1 MAIPLTG
8 LHFTSN
14 IAQTTLRLSALPLGE
29 DLSVAICGGD
39 RGHIGAVAVSQ
50 PRPSLADSK
59 HVSSTTSVIALLGH
73 KEDELA
79 RQVAGQL
86 AQQLGVTVTVACG
99 IHIDAIRPEQI
110 VVLEQGVQQLV
121 AQLINACRAD
131 C

>member
-14 IAQTTLRLSALPLGE
+14 IAQTTLRLSAVPLGE

-50 PRPSLADSK
+50 PRPSLADPER
-59 HVSSTTSVIALLGH
+59 VSSTTSVITLLGH

-99 IHIDAIRPEQI
+99 IHIDAILPEQI
-110 VVLEQGVQQLV
+110 LQIEQGVQQMT
-121 AQLINACRAD
+121 AQLVNAYLANG
-131 C
+131 